1 MNPTPPPL
9 PPPVVPTRSPATKT
23 NRPGCWIAV
32 VVVAGLSVLL
42 LLSVLLPAYSKIKK
56 RAQATPEIPS
66 LKASPQNPPQGN
78 ALQDV
83 PLSEEE
89 FVRLKTF
96 GDDLAALLNARQLDK
111 ANAVVDLAAVEA
123 RVFDG
128 LALPGMMGGARKG
141 FTDSLRQAGLLTQ
154 ISTGTITC
162 LRTRERDGV
171 PVLLMRVF
179 PPDGGVN
186 YLDLVVRRD
195 GDSFKVMDIFN
206 YMFGS
211 YVTNEARQAMASML
225 NDTSLLSRALG
236 IPSEST
242 KEQLLAIQKVTK
254 SVKEGAF
261 GEAVE
266 AYRALPEKSRN
277 MRVTFISYL
286 QSLQMLQGEPE
297 NSLYEAEYLQALEAA
312 PGILKDA
319 TTELL
324 GLDVHII
331 QKNWQGVYSGLEK
344 VAEVVGG
351 DPFLHV
357 LKGNVQILE
366 GDLDGAAESVAAA
379 EAEEPDLLAL
389 VDLRLAVCCRREDF
403 PGVVKE
409 LRGLKERF
417 GSVLLAKD
425 LTETQFEA
433 FLLSPEYKSWEA
445 ENQ

>member
-9 PPPVVPTRSPATKT
+9 PPPVVPTRSPASKT
-23 NRPGCWIAV
+23 SRLGCWIAAV
-32 VVVAGLSVLL
+32 VVIGLSFLL
-42 LLSVLLPAYSKIKK
+42 LLSVALPTYLKIKK
-56 RAQATPEIPS
+56 RAPATLETPG
-66 LKASPQNPPQGN
+66 LKASPQKPPQGN
-78 ALQDV
+78 ALEDL

-89 FVRLKTF
+89 FGRLKTF
-96 GDDLAALLNARQLDK
+96 GDDLAALLNTRQLEQ
-111 ANAVVDLAAVEA
+111 ANAFVDLAAVEA

-128 LALPGMMGGARKG
+128 LELPGMLEGARKG
-141 FTDSLRQAGLLTQ
+141 FTDSLRQTGLLTQ
-154 ISTGTITC
+154 ISTGNFTC
-162 LRTRERDGV
+162 LRARERDGV
-171 PVLLMRVF
+171 PVLLMRGF

-211 YVTNEARQAMASML
+211 YVTSEARQAMASML

-242 KEQLLAIQKVTK
+242 KEQLLAIQKVTNR
-254 SVKEGAF
+254 VKEGAF
-261 GEAVE
+261 DEAVA
-266 AYRALPEKSRN
+266 AYHALPEKSRH
-277 MRVTFISYL
+277 MRVTFIAYL
-286 QSLQMLQGEPE
+286 QSLQMLQGKPE
-297 NSLYEAEYLQALEAA
+297 NIRYEAEYLEALEAA

-331 QKNWQGVYSGLEK
+331 KKNWQGVYAALAK

-389 VDLRLAVCCRREDF
+389 VDLRLAVCCGREDF

-425 LTETQFEA
+425 LTEPQFEA
-433 FLLSPEYKSWEA
+433 FLRSPEYQSWEA